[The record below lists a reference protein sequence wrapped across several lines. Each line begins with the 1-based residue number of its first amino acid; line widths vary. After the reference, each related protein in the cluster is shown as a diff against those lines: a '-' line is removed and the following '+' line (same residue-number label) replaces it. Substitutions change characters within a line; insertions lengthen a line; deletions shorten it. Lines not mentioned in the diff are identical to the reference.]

1 MGLTA
6 GIFIHTHLGRT
17 KSIFLNYNK
26 LLFYMPP
33 GTRAVS
39 KQVNYSDEI
48 LPIEE
53 KQESYQKAFEDMASV
68 NFLSP

>member
-1 MGLTA
+1 
-6 GIFIHTHLGRT
+6 
-17 KSIFLNYNK
+17 
-26 LLFYMPP
+26 MPP